1 MRRFALALA
10 TLTFAGLAA
19 AAPET
24 IRVGQTVQGE
34 LTASDSP
41 RDDGGVSRDYTVD
54 ARTGQFLI
62 VSVTSEDFD
71 GVVTVFNPDR
81 TKAIENDDRADG
93 NFDPLAV
100 AETKVDGVYRIRV
113 ASLGSGEE
121 GKVFGRFTMKVV
133 AFSEE

>member
-24 IRVGQTVQGE
+24 IRVGQTVHGE
-34 LTASDSP
+34 LTANDSP
-41 RDDGGVSRDYTVD
+41 RDDGGVSRDYKVE

-93 NFDPLAV
+93 NLNPLAV
-100 AETKVDGVYRIRV
+100 VETAQDGSYTIRV
-113 ASLGSGEE
+113 GSLGSGDESM
-121 GKVFGRFTMKVV
+121 GKFTLKVM
-133 AFSEE
+133 AFSE

>member
-34 LTASDSP
+34 LTANDSP
-41 RDDGGVSRDYTVD
+41 RDDGGVARDYRVE
-54 ARTGQFLI
+54 ARAGQFLI

-93 NFDPLAV
+93 NLNPLAV
-100 AETKVDGVYRIRV
+100 VETVQDGNYTIRIG
-113 ASLGSGEE
+113 SLGSGDDAM
-121 GKVFGRFTMKVV
+121 GKFTLKVM
-133 AFSEE
+133 AFSE

>member
-1 MRRFALALA
+1 MRRFAFALT
-10 TLTFAGLAA
+10 TLTFAGLAV

-41 RDDGGVSRDYTVD
+41 RDDGGVSRDYRVE
-54 ARTGQFLI
+54 ARAGHFLI

-93 NFDPLAV
+93 NLNPLAV
-100 AETKVDGVYRIRV
+100 VETAQDGNDTIRV
-113 ASLGSGEE
+113 GSLGSGDESM
-121 GKVFGRFTMKVV
+121 GKFTLKVM
-133 AFSEE
+133 AFSQ

>member
-1 MRRFALALA
+1 MRRIALALA
-10 TLTFAGLAA
+10 TLTFAGLAV

-34 LTASDSP
+34 LTANDSP
-41 RDDGGVSRDYTVD
+41 RDDGGVARDYRVE
-54 ARTGQFLI
+54 ARSGQFLI

-93 NFDPLAV
+93 NLNPLAV
-100 AETKVDGVYRIRV
+100 VETAQDGAYTIRV
-113 ASLGSGEE
+113 GSLGSGDESM
-121 GKVFGRFTMKVV
+121 GKFTLKVM
-133 AFSEE
+133 AFSE

>member
-1 MRRFALALA
+1 MRRIALALA
-10 TLTFAGLAA
+10 TLTFAGLAV

-34 LTASDSP
+34 LTANDSP
-41 RDDGGVSRDYTVD
+41 RDDGGVSRDYKVE
-54 ARTGQFLI
+54 ARSGQFLI

-93 NFDPLAV
+93 NLNPLAV
-100 AETKVDGVYRIRV
+100 VETAQDGSYTIRV
-113 ASLGSGEE
+113 GSLGSGDESM
-121 GKVFGRFTMKVV
+121 GKFTLKVM
-133 AFSEE
+133 AFSE